1 MLKKANK
8 FLASLILGVC
18 MLLFCNVTVHLTKTA
33 GAVEVPNLEDES
45 GENWS
50 YDYETLTLTGVD
62 WVGTLEITENTL
74 EINLSGTNKISI
86 DSIYY
91 DALNLSDCD
100 VLTFSGTGSLEIV
113 GRIIGNSEI
122 ILEDDLQALVG
133 SEIEPV
139 TDSFTLSQ
147 FSDVSY
153 LKIEPAISQSSEE
166 YGNSTE
172 TEEDKTEETKSEVPI
187 TTSGESTTIV
197 RTDLDSD
204 YHYDLSKIF
213 GVPEN
218 CGEITYKH
226 KDNNDW
232 AKTDKNLII
241 QSAGTYEIKIE
252 VAENENYLASSKEHS
267 LIVNK
272 MENSDTV
279 SVSAK
284 SWIYGGVSNVVY
296 EFKNTLDGFEKGISR
311 GESTIEYY
319 TDEEYN
325 NKYTQNDGVP
335 TDAGTYYAKITVP
348 DDGFVNEK
356 VFYITAQMLP
366 KEVAIIWDEDNF
378 TYNGQVQ
385 TIHAKYKDI
394 NGNFI
399 DFAVTLDEEEFK
411 NPDTYTATVSFK
423 YNETNY
429 AISSSD
435 SHTKSYTIK
444 KIQLKLKV
452 NDLYKIYNR
461 EPSEYVLSVRVV
473 SGSIVGGE
481 VPYELSFNETITK
494 DTAIGEYQI
503 LATAKLTDYYD
514 VTFEDGYFYVINEIY
529 DLVLD
534 SWYYGDS
541 ENSPSARA
549 HVYQED
555 ITYTYYKVSSYGKL
569 IKLSEKPTTPGHYRV
584 KAEIKNE
591 YSYNQAT
598 AEKEFDIY
606 KIRISSPAKDNTIY
620 VYDGQDKYYGIQE
633 TDIYKVDNRKQR
645 DAGTYI
651 VRLTLK
657 NSEIYEWEDSDK
669 TYIEYVFV
677 INKKQ
682 ISIPNSVNTYYKY
695 TGNPIKYSLEE
706 GSDYQISSSNIQTE
720 PGRYVVTLSLIDD
733 RNIEWEN
740 GSSEDINY
748 DFVIYR
754 NSIVEPTTTSATG
767 TTLNEKPVTII
778 ESSGNGISPDSE
790 LKVTVIKDDDK
801 QLIKSIRESLELSK
815 YDKVFKVYDV
825 ELVSDGNSIQP
836 DGTITLKM
844 KIPAELVG
852 AKFVLYHIHTDANGE
867 KVVSEIKYNGVSDD
881 GYIMFQV
888 DKLSEFAFVYEQES
902 LIPLVVVLAILCSVL
917 LVLLIIQLISL
928 LKQNGKKMAR
938 TTLASAVPI
947 FFVTSE
953 VAISIVLGVL
963 SLLLIVGNVILFW
976 QIRKKNKVKLADRH
990 VYDLGERS
998 FEKDKNKKA
1007 KSKKL

>member
-1 MLKKANK
+1 
-8 FLASLILGVC
+8 

-45 GENWS
+45 GEHWS
-50 YDYETLTLTGVD
+50 YDYELLTLTGVD
-62 WVGTLEITENTL
+62 WVGTLEITESAL
-74 EINLSGTNKISI
+74 EINLSGTNKISM
-86 DSIYY
+86 DSIYLG
-91 DALNLSDCD
+91 ALNLSDCD

-113 GRIIGNSEI
+113 GNIIGSSEI
-122 ILEDDLQALVG
+122 VLEDDLQALVG

-153 LKIEPAISQSSEE
+153 LKIEPAISQSLEE

-172 TEEDKTEETKSEVPI
+172 TEEGETEKDETGETKLEAPI

-213 GVPEN
+213 SVPEN
-218 CGEITYKH
+218 CGEITYKY
-226 KDNNDW
+226 KVNNDW
-232 AKTDKNLII
+232 VKTDENLKL
-241 QSAGTYEIKIE
+241 QSAGTYQIKIE
-252 VAENENYLASSKEHS
+252 VAENENYLASSREHS

-279 SVSAK
+279 IAK
-284 SWIYGGVSNVVY
+284 SWIYGGTSDIVY
-296 EFKNTLDGFEKGISR
+296 EFKNTLVGFENGISS
-311 GESTIEYY
+311 GKSTVEYY
-319 TDEEYN
+319 TDTEYN
-325 NKYTQNDGVP
+325 NKYTQNNGVP
-335 TDAGTYYAKITVP
+335 TDAGTYYAKITVQ
-348 DDGFVNEK
+348 DDGFVKEK
-356 VFYITAQMLP
+356 VFYITAQMQP
-366 KEVAIIWDEDNF
+366 KDVDIIWDEDNF

-385 TIHAKYKDI
+385 NVSAKYKDI

-399 DFAVTLDEEEFK
+399 DFAVTLDREEFK
-411 NPDTYTATVSFK
+411 NPNTYTATVSFK
-423 YNETNY
+423 NNETNY
-429 AISSSD
+429 TISGLV
-435 SHTKSYTIK
+435 SHTKLYTIK

-461 EPSEYVLSVRVV
+461 EPSGDYVLSVSVV
-473 SGSIVGGE
+473 SGSIVSGE
-481 VPYELSFNETITK
+481 VPYELTFNNETITK
-494 DTAIGEYQI
+494 DTAIGKYQI

-514 VTFEDGYFYVINEIY
+514 VTFEDGYFYVVNEIY
-529 DLVLD
+529 NLVLD

-541 ENSPSARA
+541 GKSPSAQA
-549 HVYQED
+549 YLYQEN
-555 ITYTYYKVSSYGKL
+555 ITYTYYQVSSYGKL

-584 KAEIKNE
+584 KAEIENE
-591 YSYNQAT
+591 HIYNQAT

-633 TDIYKVDNRKQR
+633 TNIYKVENRKQR

-682 ISIPNSVNTYYKY
+682 ISIPNSVSTYYKY
-695 TGNPIKYSLEE
+695 TGNPIKYSLEA

-733 RNIEWEN
+733 RNVEWEN
-740 GSSEDINY
+740 GSSDDISY

-801 QLIKSIRESLELSK
+801 KLIKSICETLELSK

-825 ELVSDGNSIQP
+825 ELVHDGNSIQP
-836 DGTITLKM
+836 DSTITLKM
-844 KIPAELVG
+844 KIPEELDG

-888 DKLSEFAFVYEQES
+888 DELSAFAFVHERES

-917 LVLLIIQLISL
+917 LVLFVIQLISL

-938 TTLASAVPI
+938 TTLASAVPV

-963 SLLLIVGNVILFW
+963 SLLLIAGNVILFW
-976 QIRKKNKVKLADRH
+976 QIRKKSKVKLTDRR
-990 VYDLGERS
+990 VYDLAEKP
-998 FEKDKNKKA
+998 FEKDKNKKV
-1007 KSKKL
+1007 KSKNSNLK